1 MNIIRPILSVEISD
15 CDRLSFNSSN
25 FVCRDFKLRSIFLL
39 NKIRR
44 AFNLI
49 IKIVPAINFD
59 DVPYCCPQSYCS
71 DFIAAILRDSC
82 SPCVKAPN
90 DIAGVRVIVLTPP
103 FAFQNSIAGV
113 RVIVLSPPLPT
124 KRYCGCQSDRVHPT
138 LALCGLLNDT
148 KRYRGCSSESCSP
161 HPFSSSLVLM

>member
-71 DFIAAILRDSC
+71 DFVAAILRDSC
-82 SPCVKAPN
+82 SPCVKAP
-90 DIAGVRVIVLTPP
+90 
-103 FAFQNSIAGV
+103 
-113 RVIVLSPPLPT
+113 
-124 KRYCGCQSDRVHPT
+124 KRYRGCQSDRVHPT
-138 LALCGLLNDT
+138 LALCGVLNDT